1 MNISF
6 KTNTLWCYNFKLG
19 QMGQQCRVMMMRID
33 RVFLTSTCFPITRII
48 PLGHSLNDAEL
59 WIFFPKYYRVYLQN
73 LGLGCPVG
81 ETASEEKR
89 RMRFCTKASSSS
101 GQKHFSFRQFQ
112 SRSWGVDVGC
122 DRRRWVFFS
131 GPESVL
137 KCNICSCQGMER
149 KREKTHINIKSRMSF
164 LLETP
169 CYLKAKWKFLC
180 RTQNK

>member
-1 MNISF
+1 
-6 KTNTLWCYNFKLG
+6 
-19 QMGQQCRVMMMRID
+19 MMQ
-33 RVFLTSTCFPITRII
+33 
-48 PLGHSLNDAEL
+48 NYEY
-59 WIFFPKYYRVYLQN
+59 FFPKYYRVYLQN

-137 KCNICSCQGMER
+137 KCNFCSCQGMER
-149 KREKTHINIKSRMSF
+149 KREKNTHKYKIKDVLFARNSVLPKGQVKIF
-164 LLETP
+164 VQNPKQVKFVYFELH
-169 CYLKAKWKFLC
+169 CKYLI
-180 RTQNK
+180 R